1 VALSQVN
8 LEDKTLENER
18 LELHPGVVY
27 FLGPDLTLKNCTLVL
42 RVSARNLVIPHAHF
56 IGCNFEVKKELKNF
70 WWEHAIL
77 EGCRFTGRLSGND
90 FGAWP
95 DSRWPGHIQD
105 CDFSAAQLDGCRF
118 LACDTSTLRFPSW
131 PCFTLLNPIQ
141 RARELSAAPWPGDI
155 GSIVMSDFDQ
165 DPPTTVAITYSAPAL
180 AKRYGTTPEAINATL
195 DKLDGVAY

>member
-1 VALSQVN
+1 MALSQVN
-8 LEDKTLENER
+8 IENKILDNER
-18 LELHPGVVY
+18 LEFHPGIVY

-42 RVSARNLVIPHAHF
+42 RASARNLVIPHARF
-56 IGCNFEVKKELKNF
+56 IGCNFEVKKELKNL

-95 DSRWPGHIQD
+95 DSRWPGHIRD
-105 CDFSAAQLDGCRF
+105 CDFSSAWLDGCRF

-155 GSIVMSDFDQ
+155 GPIAMSDFDQ
-165 DPPTTVAITYSAPAL
+165 DPPTTMAITYSAPAL
-180 AKRYGTTPEAINATL
+180 AKRYGTTPEAIKATL
-195 DKLDGVAY
+195 EKLDGVLY